1 MYTAKTQDCISYL
14 IAVMIKI
21 KYCGSP
27 RGAAAETLQV
37 PGWWQWAAG
46 HKTMEST
53 QAASPRQGAPE

>member
-27 RGAAAETLQV
+27 WGAAAETLQV
-37 PGWWQWAAG
+37 PEWRQWAAG

-53 QAASPRQGAPE
+53 